1 MSTISTTPLFLF
13 FCLVFA
19 CCSPP
24 EAPQREAT
32 ESETPATS
40 APAPTT
46 VSIAIVCSDIDRSL
60 LFYTQGLGMNRTG
73 GFAIDEVFGLASGLS
88 GGAPFHV
95 ERLQFGE
102 VGSTVE
108 WKLVRFADQ
117 EGAPLPEYIQ
127 SRTGVQYL
135 TLIVASVSEHL
146 DRLAAIGVTPRGET
160 PLTLPDGRTFA
171 LVQDP
176 DGLFVGLIGG
186 E

>member
-1 MSTISTTPLFLF
+1 MSALPITPLFLF
-13 FCLVFA
+13 FCLVLA
-19 CCSPP
+19 GCSQP
-24 EAPQREAT
+24 EAPLREAAEI
-32 ESETPATS
+32 ESPAP

-108 WKLVRFADQ
+108 WKLIRFADQ

-176 DGLFVGLIGG
+176 DGLFVELIGG